1 LPAKSTTPTNRRQ
14 TPQVLGMTQNES
26 DTTNDSTEDDGKEWI
41 GGVLWNKLPDDAQQQ
56 VQSGHND

>member
-1 LPAKSTTPTNRRQ
+1 
-14 TPQVLGMTQNES
+14 MTQNES